1 MTRFPKSGRGRKWT
15 VAELKALPRDWKGD
29 ALADGD
35 GLVGVVR
42 VSTDE
47 ALRVHFRCKVVG
59 TTMYLREH
67 HFPNV
72 YAGVMH

>member
-1 MTRFPKSGRGRKWT
+1 VYPWVYPWRTIEMTRFPKSGRGRKWT

-35 GLVGVVR
+35 GLLGVVR

-47 ALRVHFRCKVVG
+47 ALRVHFRYGYKRPPVSI
-59 TTMYLREH
+59 
-67 HFPNV
+67 
-72 YAGVMH
+72 